1 MKRLSIILTRYRI
14 AKSYN
19 LFSELL
25 LKLYI
30 APCCLL
36 QPNLTNHRNNKFIL
50 VIVDR

>member
-19 LFSELL
+19 LFYELL
-25 LKLYI
+25 LKLHI
-30 APCCLL
+30 APYFLL
-36 QPNLTNHRNNKFIL
+36 QPNLTNHSNNKFIL